1 MLGRCF
7 SLTDL
12 TLRHRCRISN
22 LFAGGISSPK
32 SPSNGPAVLTGIFPL
47 QGRPLSIQPAARLV
61 AGSPGWMPR
70 GGATS
75 PRRRRA
81 PIAYPGRADSSR
93 QHTLDGRHPG
103 GGVLG
108 RRHPFLSRENLSLT
122 LRRQPASDA
131 LREVSEAL
139 PCVGS
144 LHGPNLGASHARKA
158 VNPCRELGNVCRA

>member
-7 SLTDL
+7 SSTDL

-22 LFAGGISSPK
+22 LFAVGISNPK
-32 SPSNGPAVLTGIFPL
+32 SNSIGPAALTGIFPP
-47 QGRPLSIQPAARLV
+47 QGQPLSVQPAGRLL
-61 AGSPGWMPR
+61 ANSPGWTTR

-81 PIAYPGRADSSR
+81 PF
-93 QHTLDGRHPG
+93 TLGQSIRRFLPAEVPG